1 MQDEGAL
8 AATPFQIEKMVK
20 AGRQVIYAP
29 DEVVFKEAGS
39 RLFTAKGQL
48 IQKW

>member
-1 MQDEGAL
+1 MRDEGFL

-20 AGRQVIYAP
+20 AGRQIIYGP

-39 RLFTAKGQL
+39 RLFTAEGQP
-48 IQKW
+48 IEKW